1 MSTPPLPSGRTR
13 ATIREVAALAGVG
26 IKTVSRVINDEANVS
41 PQMRERVRRA
51 VDALN
56 FTPNAGAGAL
66 RRGDRKTRTLG
77 LLLDAVDNPFSATI
91 NRAVERVAAERGTAV
106 FAASCEDD
114 PERERALVA
123 AFTRR
128 RVDGLILTT
137 IATDHGY
144 LQSEREQGMPLVF
157 VDRPPVGLLADA
169 VLTNNRVAARQ
180 ATEHLVAL
188 GHRRIAHLGDALTIS
203 TARERRLGFVDA
215 MSNAGLPDD
224 LDQHADN
231 LTSAELAYDA
241 VHRLMQL
248 DNPPT
253 ALFSSQNLVTTGVI
267 RALHALGRQDQL
279 ALVGFDDL
287 LMADVLSPAITVMAQ
302 DPVAIGTIAARRLF
316 ARLDGDRSP
325 EQTII
330 VPAHLIERGSGEIR
344 PPSS

>member
-1 MSTPPLPSGRTR
+1 MSPT
-13 ATIREVAALAGVG
+13 VAAGPVRCAV
-26 IKTVSRVINDEANVS
+26 NDV
-41 PQMRERVRRA
+41 
-51 VDALN
+51 
-56 FTPNAGAGAL
+56 
-66 RRGDRKTRTLG
+66 
-77 LLLDAVDNPFSATI
+77 
-91 NRAVERVAAERGTAV
+91 
-106 FAASCEDD
+106 
-114 PERERALVA
+114 
-123 AFTRR
+123 
-128 RVDGLILTT
+128 
-137 IATDHGY
+137 
-144 LQSEREQGMPLVF
+144 
-157 VDRPPVGLLADA
+157 PV
-169 VLTNNRVAARQ
+169 V
-180 ATEHLVAL
+180 
-188 GHRRIAHLGDALTIS
+188 DALTIS

-287 LMADVLSPAITVMAQ
+287 LMADLLSPAITVMAQ